1 MLTFTV
7 KNFGPLAEGTVELR
21 PLTVFVGGSNTGKS
35 YMAAAIWAVAQGVES
50 ANPRILPGN
59 RGGKAYWRGIRS
71 GGVTIT
77 FGRNQQQDEDAEA
90 VTAIQNWIE
99 LQNGLPNS
107 PSGITLADL
116 PEAARLMID
125 KFTRQSLD
133 IICENIKDRLRYVY
147 GEDSEFAKNGK
158 PADFSLTV
166 CRDNPLLSMNVTLT
180 DHEKLMPAFDVSKAK
195 VTSRELENLQMS
207 FRGGLYENLADAL
220 FVSAKMIAVKSI
232 SDGFPLDSYYL
243 PAARSGIVQWHK
255 VLAASLARQSR
266 RVGLEPINIPSLP
279 GVTTEFLGNLI
290 ELDKRM
296 AVRHGFTGRLGSA
309 IDFIETSVI
318 RGKVDLDESGG
329 LLTPEIV
336 YLPEIDGAVAGKFT
350 LEHTSSMVSELAP
363 LVLFLKYLVNPGD
376 LLVLEEPESHLHP
389 AAQLQMARGIARLVN
404 AGVRVLVTTHSGD
417 FMGQIDNLISMSN
430 VSRETA
436 ESLGLEPE
444 ECLYPEQVSAY
455 GFRFDAGRGGSVVD
469 PLPVGSDVGI
479 EDQEFLPISELLY
492 EQAITLQRNRLE

>member
-35 YMAAAIWAVAQGVES
+35 YMAAAIWAAARAIASGT
-50 ANPRILPGN
+50 LPG
-59 RGGKAYWRGIRS
+59 GWRAIHRP
-71 GGVTIT
+71 
-77 FGRNQQQDEDAEA
+77 QDEDPEA
-90 VTAIQNWIE
+90 VKAIENWIE
-99 LQNGLPNS
+99 LQNGLPDRS
-107 PSGITLADL
+107 SEIAVAEL
-116 PEAARLMID
+116 PEAARLVID

-133 IICENIKDRLRYVY
+133 ATCTNIKDRLRDVY
-147 GEDSEFAKNGK
+147 GEVSEFARNGK
-158 PADFSLTV
+158 PEDFSLAV

-180 DHEKLMPAFDVSKAK
+180 GHEKPMPAFDVSKAK
-195 VTSRELENLQMS
+195 VPSYELENLPMGIG
-207 FRGGLYENLADAL
+207 GGLYENMAGYL
-220 FVSAKMIAVKSI
+220 FGRAKLKAVKSI
-232 SDGFPLDSYYL
+232 ADGFPPDSYYL
-243 PAARSGIVQWHK
+243 PAARSGIVQGHK

-290 ELDKRM
+290 ELNKRT
-296 AVRHGFTGRLGSA
+296 AGPPVFTRQLGAA

-318 RGKVDLDESGG
+318 RGKVDLDESSG
-329 LLTPEIV
+329 LPTSEIV

-389 AAQLQMARGIARLVN
+389 AAQLRMARGIARLVN

>member
-35 YMAAAIWAVAQGVES
+35 YMASAIYAAAMAAGPFVRLGVPTDFTF
-50 ANPRILPGN
+50 ARGGNPRGLF
-59 RGGKAYWRGIRS
+59 
-71 GGVTIT
+71 T
-77 FGRNQQQDEDAEA
+77 FGGGLTREEDDKEAVQSIWEWVRQQTQQKLVVSRVDLTTLPEDARAWLKKIVLRQLAFFYIDTIDQLHQLHGEKSKFLRQGGEPGDFQLSIHNDA
-90 VTAIQNWIE
+90 PLLRLKIHLSDNAKSLSE
-99 LQNGLPNS
+99 PEFDMLQTVLVGSDVEWRNVL
-107 PSGITLADL
+107 
-116 PEAARLMID
+116 
-125 KFTRQSLD
+125 
-133 IICENIKDRLRYVY
+133 NIGEDEWSKGMVADRLVNLTIQ
-147 GEDSEFAKNGK
+147 SV
-158 PADFSLTV
+158 FSG
-166 CRDNPLLSMNVTLT
+166 
-180 DHEKLMPAFDVSKAK
+180 
-195 VTSRELENLQMS
+195 MS
-207 FRGGLYENLADAL
+207 AQ
-220 FVSAKMIAVKSI
+220 SW
-232 SDGFPLDSYYL
+232 YL
-243 PAARSGIVQWHK
+243 PAARSGIVQGHK

-279 GVTTEFLGNLI
+279 GVTTQFLGDLI

-296 AVRHGFTGRLGSA
+296 AGRPGFTRQLGAA

-336 YLPEIDGAVAGKFT
+336 YLSEIDGAVAGKFT

-389 AAQLQMARGIARLVN
+389 AAQLRMARGIARLVN